1 MGEQALTSLI
11 KLKKKKKKLENME
24 STNCFS
30 QLRRQPVKNAT
41 QQLNTEP
48 SGSNPPFHQRQLKL
62 DLNSSSAEN

>member
-1 MGEQALTSLI
+1 MGEQALTSLM
-11 KLKKKKKKLENME
+11 KLKKKKKN

>member
-1 MGEQALTSLI
+1 
-11 KLKKKKKKLENME
+11 ME
-24 STNCFS
+24 STNGFS

>member
-1 MGEQALTSLI
+1 MGEQALTSLM
-11 KLKKKKKKLENME
+11 KLKNME
-24 STNCFS
+24 STNGFS